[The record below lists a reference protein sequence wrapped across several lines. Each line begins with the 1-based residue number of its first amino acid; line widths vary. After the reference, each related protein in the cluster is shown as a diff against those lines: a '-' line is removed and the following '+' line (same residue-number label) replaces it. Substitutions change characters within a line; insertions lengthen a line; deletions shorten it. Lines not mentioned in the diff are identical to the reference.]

1 MDYPSK
7 RSSYPGLK
15 YGTATA
21 KTDRD
26 KLKQF
31 AE

>member
-7 RSSYPGLK
+7 RSLYPDLK
-15 YGTATA
+15 YSTAIA